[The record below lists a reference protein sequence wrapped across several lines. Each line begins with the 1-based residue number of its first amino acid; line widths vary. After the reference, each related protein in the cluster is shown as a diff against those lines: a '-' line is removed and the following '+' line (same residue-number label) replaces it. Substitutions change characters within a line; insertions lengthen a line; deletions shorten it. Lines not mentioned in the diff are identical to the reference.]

1 MQEKITPHL
10 REQSRTNKAIELQF
24 YQDPVETQTSFP
36 LIDPLCEDEH
46 EAVKGVVHKYSN
58 RALVKTSYRC
68 AAHCRFCTRYRQI
81 GTVEGDLNTEDINK
95 VAKYIA
101 GNPQIDDVILSGGD
115 PLYTPKTTIDVLE
128 KLRVIDTIKVF
139 RVGTRLPVHNPR
151 SFQTPLL
158 ERTVQLMDDIAE
170 EKPFYM
176 LINFQHPS
184 ELTPETRDVIKKLR
198 KTNLTLLSQTV
209 FLNGVNNSEETLR
222 ELFQELYHAGVT
234 PYYIYRCDY
243 VRGVERFVCDI
254 NEERE
259 IMTNL
264 RSSLSGIACPTY
276 VVDVPGHGKVPVP
289 LNYWEGTDLSK
300 CKDFKGNQ
308 IQL

>member
-58 RALVKTSYRC
+58 RALV
-68 AAHCRFCTRYRQI
+68 
-81 GTVEGDLNTEDINK
+81 K